1 MSTGVAPTGGQV
13 DMSVSGS
20 ASPGRTTP
28 SACRV
33 QPEGSSPRENT
44 DTERVPVSSAAPTTT
59 CTATEPVAGIT
70 KGAASINS
78 SISEQPTS
86 SPARIAN
93 STNPA
98 PGNTTTPDTAWS
110 ASQPCTPGDNL
121 PVSNTP
127 PDAGSLT
134 TAPRRGWALVP
145 SPRPA

>member
-13 DMSVSGS
+13 DMSVPAL

-33 QPEGSSPRENT
+33 QPECSSPRENT
-44 DTERVPVSSAAPTTT
+44 DTERVPDSSAAPTTT

-70 KGAASINS
+70 NGAASIS
-78 SISEQPTS
+78 SSTLEPPTS

-98 PGNTTTPDTAWS
+98 PGNTTTP
-110 ASQPCTPGDNL
+110 
-121 PVSNTP
+121 
-127 PDAGSLT
+127 
-134 TAPRRGWALVP
+134 
-145 SPRPA
+145 